1 MEIRVV
7 DFEIVTR
14 HFTKYQDGINRIE
27 NRKNEF
33 LAKIEPYRKEM
44 ENILLSAQ
52 SGLIID
58 QMSQQQRS
66 EKFQHM
72 QKEIMEL
79 DKVFKSE
86 VAEMRS
92 ELSKTTYED
101 LRGYIADWSADN
113 DIDLVMGKVEIVC
126 CKEIFDVTS
135 EILEILKE
143 KGFYTDEVFDEEV
156 KS

>member
-14 HFTKYQDGINRIE
+14 HFTKYQEGVNKIE
-27 NRKNEF
+27 ERKQEF
-33 LAKIEPYRKEM
+33 LKKIEPYRKEM

-58 QMSQQQRS
+58 QLSQQQRA

-79 DKVFKSE
+79 DKEFKSQ
-86 VAEMRS
+86 VAEMRQ
-92 ELSKTTYED
+92 ELSEVTYD
-101 LRGYIADWSADN
+101 QLRKFIVEWSDQN

-126 CKEIFDVTS
+126 CKDVFDVTND
-135 EILEILKE
+135 IIEILKQKDLYSEYVEEQE
-143 KGFYTDEVFDEEV
+143 K
-156 KS
+156 

>member
-14 HFTKYQDGINRIE
+14 HFTKYQEGVNKIE
-27 NRKNEF
+27 ERKKEF
-33 LAKIEPYRKEM
+33 LDKIEPYRKEM

-58 QMSQQQRS
+58 QLSQQQRA

-79 DKVFKSE
+79 DKEFKSQ
-86 VAEMRS
+86 VAEMRQ
-92 ELSKTTYED
+92 ELSKVTYD
-101 LRGYIADWSADN
+101 QLRMIIVEWADQN

-126 CKEIFDVTS
+126 CKDIFDVTND
-135 EILEILKE
+135 IIEILKQKDLYSEYVEEQE
-143 KGFYTDEVFDEEV
+143 K
-156 KS
+156 

>member
-14 HFTKYQDGINRIE
+14 HFTKYQEGINKIE
-27 NRKNEF
+27 ERKNQF
-33 LAKIEPYRKEM
+33 LSKIEPYRKEM
-44 ENILLSAQ
+44 ENIILSAQ
-52 SGLIID
+52 SGLVID
-58 QMSQQQRS
+58 QMTQQQRS
-66 EKFQHM
+66 DKFQHM

-92 ELSKTTYED
+92 ELSKTTYEV
-101 LRGYIADWSADN
+101 LRGYIAEWSEN
-113 DIDLVMGKVEIVC
+113 NNIDLVMGKVEIVC
-126 CKEIFDVTS
+126 CKDIFDVTG

-143 KGFYTDEVFDEEV
+143 KDQYSEYVEEEEV
-156 KS
+156 N